1 MILLQETELEAEVPD
16 LDKGGYRRAKLLY
29 RADPL
34 FGHGTRLIEGAK
46 LQPAAEPLGEVVER
60 SGFCP
65 FCADT
70 IDSATA
76 PFPEEISRTG
86 RIIVGNSWVV
96 PNIIAYSAVSAV
108 CVYDVSRHFLS
119 LVDLTRDVIY
129 DALSALTRHAKA
141 AQAVRP
147 ELAYSSINANY
158 LPPSGSSLIHPHVQ
172 SSLDPVPLGAQRRMI
187 EYSRS
192 HLEAYSRGYFE
203 ELVSLEEVSG
213 ARFVGWTGPLA
224 WLVPFA
230 PSGFYEVWAV
240 ASDHG
245 LISEL
250 ADDTLYQ
257 LATGMSLVMG
267 AYAASGLQSFN
278 FSLMSA
284 SPEWRDDGSRLL
296 FRMLARAPL
305 SPYYRSDVTYFER
318 LGQEAMIDYSPEEWA
333 ATLRSHFGAGLT

>member
-16 LDKGGYRRAKLLY
+16 FDNGGFKRARLVYRL
-29 RADPL
+29 DPL

-46 LQPAAEPLGEVVER
+46 LQPAAEPLGELVER
-60 SGFCP
+60 TGFCP

-86 RIIVGNSWVV
+86 RIIVGKSWVV
-96 PNIIAYSAVSAV
+96 PNVVAYSAVSAV
-108 CVYDVSRHFLS
+108 GVYDISRHFLS
-119 LVDLTRDVIY
+119 LADLTRDVVY
-129 DALSALTRHAKA
+129 DVLSALTRHAKA
-141 AQAVRP
+141 VQEVRP
-147 ELAYSSINANY
+147 ELIYSSINANY

-187 EYSRS
+187 DHARAHFESYSRS
-192 HLEAYSRGYFE
+192 YFE
-203 ELVSLEEVSG
+203 ELVGLEEVSG
-213 ARFVGWTGPLA
+213 SRFVGWTGPMA

-230 PSGFYEVWAV
+230 PSGFYETWAV
-240 ASDHG
+240 ASEIG

-257 LATGMSLVMG
+257 LATGISLVMG
-267 AYAASGLQSFN
+267 AYAATGLQSFN

-284 SPEWRDDGSRLL
+284 SPTWQADGSRLF

-305 SPYYRSDVTYFER
+305 APYYRSDVTYFER
-318 LGQEAMIDYSPEEWA
+318 LGQEAMIDHSPEDWA